1 MTSDELTTRA
11 NAEAPVPP
19 WVRRQRC
26 QELAAG
32 KKSRAQLAREWGISR
47 PTVTAFAKRH
57 AAEIDAIRVALD
69 DEFAG
74 LWIAAKGAR
83 IAAYQADLE
92 ASASSG
98 YGGHFEQVRTRAQ
111 ILRQVAE
118 ELGQLPGRTGV
129 VVVPVTHVLVDV
141 NLDDLT

>member
-1 MTSDELTTRA
+1 MTADELTTRA
-11 NAEAPVPP
+11 DTEQPVPP
-19 WVRRQRC
+19 WVRRARC

-32 KKSRAQLAREWGISR
+32 KKTRAQLAREWGISR
-47 PTVTAFAKRH
+47 QTVTQFAQRH
-57 AAEIDAIRVALD
+57 AAEIREIREHLD

-74 LWIAAKGAR
+74 LWIASKGAR

-92 ASASSG
+92 ASATSG